1 MSACFG
7 YLRGWDGDVAV
18 EVHGAEVLE
27 MNSKSL
33 EVGGAEEH
41 RLLRGAL
48 GD

>member
-1 MSACFG
+1 ML
-7 YLRGWDGDVAV
+7 LR
-18 EVHGAEVLE
+18 AEVLE